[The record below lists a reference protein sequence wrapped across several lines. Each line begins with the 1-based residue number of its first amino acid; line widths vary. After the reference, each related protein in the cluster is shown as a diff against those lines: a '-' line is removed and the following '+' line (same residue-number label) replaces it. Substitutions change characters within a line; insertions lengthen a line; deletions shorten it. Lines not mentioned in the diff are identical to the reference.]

1 MKDFFDFE
9 IILFRYN
16 FRHYFPH
23 SDAFF
28 RARTAIPG
36 EVVSFRSILQF
47 SNRKFGPKKTI
58 VTNLVYLFLFLL
70 LTLAIDVGAYFL
82 NSPFAVWG
90 LRIAV
95 FFLLL
100 WKFDVFRLIDAYSF
114 LITCF
119 SLFTLLFSFY
129 FSISLVFIAALTNY
143 VAFTREKE
151 EIE

>member
-9 IILFRYN
+9 IVLFRYN
-16 FRHYFPH
+16 FRHYFLR

-47 SNRKFGPKKTI
+47 SHKKFGPKKTI
-58 VTNLVYLFLFLL
+58 VTNLIYLFLFFLL
-70 LTLAIDVGAYFL
+70 VLAIDVDAHYL
-82 NSPFAVWG
+82 NSSFAIWG
-90 LRIAV
+90 LRIAM

-114 LITCF
+114 LIAGLSLLTLVF
-119 SLFTLLFSFY
+119 SLY

-143 VAFTREKE
+143 VALTLEKE